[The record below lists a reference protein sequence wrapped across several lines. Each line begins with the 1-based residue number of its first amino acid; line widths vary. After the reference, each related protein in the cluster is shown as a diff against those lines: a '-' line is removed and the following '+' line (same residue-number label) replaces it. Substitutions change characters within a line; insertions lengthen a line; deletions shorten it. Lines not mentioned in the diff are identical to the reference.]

1 MEKKTDSHSTNQIK
15 IRLKSSLLHP
25 STPSSTLTIP
35 QDTRHG
41 HGHALTLTVSQLKEE
56 IHLQN
61 ALGTSV
67 RGRYMRLIHS
77 GRLMAPDSALVEDFK
92 IGNGSVV
99 HVVVADKGVKGG
111 QQAALSVGTGASA
124 SGVGASG
131 GIGNGQSRRR
141 RFRGV
146 GIGLDGIIL
155 SRRNRTSTSNN
166 DDNDDNDDNEEEEE
180 DIEAGRERM
189 GFDRLRADG
198 LSRSEI
204 SALRIYFAR
213 PIDIFIEQRNA
224 IAAANA
230 NNANNANV
238 TSGNGNGN
246 TSTRSSDTST
256 GAPTIATIPDLNH
269 GTNTNINSNT
279 SNVNTN
285 TNTIDND
292 EIDDDDP
299 DPEATSRN
307 RRLRMED
314 EWMQT
319 QGPTSEF
326 RLNLN
331 TSNPLLNRRSL
342 FRRRNG
348 TGIGNGNNGNS
359 SGSGNGNMARA
370 GMDPMFTGPLGTDRD
385 FIWGFT
391 LGYFVGF
398 FMMFWVWMPTVP
410 HRQKLGILTGI
421 CFHMAANVFNGDAD
435 LVSTSTAKEE

>member
-1 MEKKTDSHSTNQIK
+1 
-15 IRLKSSLLHP
+15 
-25 STPSSTLTIP
+25 
-35 QDTRHG
+35 
-41 HGHALTLTVSQLKEE
+41 
-56 IHLQN
+56 
-61 ALGTSV
+61 
-67 RGRYMRLIHS
+67 
-77 GRLMAPDSALVEDFK
+77 MAPDSALVEDFK

-111 QQAALSVGTGASA
+111 QQAALSVGTGAS
-124 SGVGASG
+124 SVGANGANAIG

-279 SNVNTN
+279 SNGNGNVNTN

-348 TGIGNGNNGNS
+348 TGIGNGNNGT
-359 SGSGNGNMARA
+359 GNGNGNGSMARA

-410 HRQKLGILTGI
+410 HRQKLGILTGV

-435 LVSTSTAKEE
+435 LVSTSTAKED